1 MDDETLHTD
10 YALLKDCAELDE
22 LIGWF
27 ASQYRYA
34 THEREV
40 LLATRKRLSPEQV
53 RANLAQMRELK
64 RRDDALHNERTES

>member
-34 THEREV
+34 TNERE
-40 LLATRKRLSPEQV
+40 LMLAERKRLSPNEV
-53 RANLAQMRELK
+53 RANLLLMRELK

>member
-1 MDDETLHTD
+1 MTRTESLDRDM
-10 YALLKDCAELDE
+10 ALLDDIAELDE

-40 LLATRKRLSPEQV
+40 LLATRKRLSP
-53 RANLAQMRELK
+53 
-64 RRDDALHNERTES
+64 

>member
-27 ASQYRYA
+27 ASQYRYSDP
-34 THEREV
+34 TRELV
-40 LLATRKRLSPEQV
+40 LASRRCLSPDDV
-53 RANLAQMRELK
+53 RLNLAKLRELK
-64 RRDDALHNERTES
+64 AELAK